1 MLYVDASLAVSL
13 ITPEPHTG
21 AAQAWLAAQD
31 PQDLTVSDWVL
42 AEVSSALSIKQRT
55 GTLDE
60 RGRVQAQRTFD
71 VLVRDSFRVLDVSR
85 ASFRDAAMMAGQ
97 PELTLRSG
105 DALHLAVA
113 RQHGAR
119 LCTRD
124 DRQAQAGRQLGID
137 VLLLTGAE
145 P

>member
-13 ITPEPHTG
+13 VTPEPHTQ
-21 AAQAWLAAQD
+21 AAQAWLAAQE
-31 PQDLTVSDWVL
+31 PQDLAVSDWVL
-42 AEVSSALSIKQRT
+42 TEVSSALSIKQRT
-55 GTLDE
+55 GALDE

-71 VLVRDSFRVLDVSR
+71 VLVRDSFHVLDVSR
-85 ASFRDAAMMAGQ
+85 ASFRDAALMAGR

-124 DRQAQAGRQLGID
+124 DRQAEAGRQLGID
-137 VLLLTGAE
+137 VLLLTGVE
-145 P
+145 S